1 MPKGPRFNDTTERF
15 TTRDSLGIEGPTATI
30 QGELCPVVTTVTQR
44 AFYWIFLIWNYYDF
58 HVNYNGKKQK
68 ESDFDKGF
76 LRKNDY
82 FFVLSSLIAELDTT
96 RLNGVEKTS
105 QDLSDNQTGPYTR
118 NESYLQTRFG
128 GMQYFNAGCITLG
141 FITDVSQDGKTTYE
155 IPRITKEL
163 GVPMGQAFERVIQ
176 NTSYYKNYR
185 LTNDPVPRDVLQ
197 EFGETVSLN
206 LKGFY
211 ECKQLLRKALFETP
225 KNSYLNNE
233 KLILSKDYVKYY
245 REHDGYLPSTL
256 KELRKVLFDV
266 YSPRGEAEQIPSELA
281 GIAADWEI
289 VVGRQYFTIAIELI
303 WKYMLEQLV
312 GKAPMDAAA
321 WINGCLHSASWTMD
335 LTRPLSSY
343 ISECNYSFEVREVM
357 ISKGARGSSGS
368 STLQNI
374 ETGIRVLLSLYN
386 RFSRRSDINEEYL
399 AMGRDVSLS
408 KLISLVD
415 EYAKKPVSEFIA
427 FIMTNWI
434 IHKHERTAIEK
445 LYYGRDGFF
454 FERIDDKFSH
464 KSSMYPDY
472 QGIRL
477 QQLTQVLKDLD
488 MLGA

>member
-1 MPKGPRFNDTTERF
+1 MPKGPRFNNTTDQF

-44 AFYWIFLIWNYYDF
+44 AFYWIFLTWNYYDF
-58 HVNYNGKKQK
+58 HVNYKGKKK
-68 ESDFDKGF
+68 EESDFDKGF

-82 FFVLSSLIAELDTT
+82 FFVLSSLIAKRDTT

-105 QDLSDNQTGPYTR
+105 QDLEDNPVGPYAR
-118 NESYLQTRFG
+118 NEKYLLTRFG
-128 GMQYFNAGCITLG
+128 GMQYYNAGCVTLG

-163 GVPMGQAFERVIQ
+163 GLPMGQAFERVIQ
-176 NTSYYKNYR
+176 NTKYYKNYR
-185 LTNDPVPRDVLQ
+185 LTSDPVPRGVLQ

-206 LKGFY
+206 LKGFD

-225 KNSYLNNE
+225 KNSYLDNE

-266 YSPRGEAEQIPSELA
+266 YSPRGEARQIPPELA
-281 GIAADWEI
+281 SIAADWEI

-303 WKYMLEQLV
+303 WKYMLEQLK
-312 GKAPMDAAA
+312 GKPPMDAAA
-321 WINGCLHSASWTMD
+321 WINGCLNSASWTME
-335 LTRPLSSY
+335 LTKPLNFY
-343 ISECNYSFEVREVM
+343 VPECNYPFAAREEM
-357 ISKGARGSSGS
+357 ISKGARGSKD
-368 STLQNI
+368 TLSNI
-374 ETGIRVLLSLYN
+374 ENGIRVLLSLYN
-386 RFSRRSDINEEYL
+386 RFSNRSDLNEEYL
-399 AMGRDVSLS
+399 AIGRDVSIS
-408 KLISLVD
+408 MLISLVD
-415 EYAKKPVSEFIA
+415 EYTEKSVADFIA
-427 FIMTNWI
+427 YIMTNWI
-434 IHKHERTAIEK
+434 IRKHERTAIEK

-454 FERIDDKFSH
+454 FERIDDKFCH